1 MWVSQWTC
9 GRSPGFAA
17 IKQSAVQFWTVPRAV
32 RTAIVVF
39 LLLVGLAATPQV
51 LPKPQVASASGKSAP
66 NFTLQDQHGKT
77 VRLAPMRGRRVLL
90 IFYRG
95 YW

>member
-1 MWVSQWTC
+1 ML
-9 GRSPGFAA
+9 
-17 IKQSAVQFWTVPRAV
+17 AVA
-32 RTAIVVF
+32 RTGIIIEF
-39 LLLVGLAATPQV
+39 LLFSFLAVAQQV
-51 LPKPQVASASGKSAP
+51 LPRPQIASGVGKLAP

-77 VRLAPMRGRRVLL
+77 VRLASLRGRRVLL

>member
-1 MWVSQWTC
+1 MLE
-9 GRSPGFAA
+9 AA
-17 IKQSAVQFWTVPRAV
+17 
-32 RTAIVVF
+32 RTGIIEF
-39 LLLVGLAATPQV
+39 LLISILAVPQQI
-51 LPKPQVASASGKSAP
+51 LPKPQIASAEGKPAP

-77 VRLAPMRGRRVLL
+77 VSLAAMSGKSVLL

>member
-1 MWVSQWTC
+1 MLGVARTGIIIESLLF
-9 GRSPGFAA
+9 S
-17 IKQSAVQFWTVPRAV
+17 ILAVAQ
-32 RTAIVVF
+32 
-39 LLLVGLAATPQV
+39 QV
-51 LPKPQVASASGKSAP
+51 LPGPQIASAVGKPAP

-77 VRLAPMRGRRVLL
+77 VRLASLRDRRVLL

>member
-1 MWVSQWTC
+1 MLAVARTGIITEVLLFSILAVAQQVLS
-9 GRSPGFAA
+9 RPQIA
-17 IKQSAVQFWTVPRAV
+17 SAV
-32 RTAIVVF
+32 
-39 LLLVGLAATPQV
+39 G
-51 LPKPQVASASGKSAP
+51 KPAP

-77 VRLAPMRGRRVLL
+77 VRLASLRGRRVLL